1 MSQEPRPRRRQAR
14 GERRAAQLLEAAA
27 EVFAKVGYTAAT
39 TNAIARQAGVSPGTL
54 YQFFPNKEALAIEL
68 GSVLN
73 HRITQTQGAVLTA
86 ENAVLPLREVLDT
99 TLDPLIEF
107 NCQNPVFLA
116 LVQDSDV
123 PGQVANEHHAL
134 HDTLLRRVE
143 DLLALRAPGL
153 AAGERTR
160 VAAMTFGIFRA
171 GLALVLAH
179 EDEERQAYVG
189 ELKNA
194 IFGYLAPCVGTEALS
209 RCADAS
215 KRRPSA

>member
-27 EVFAKVGYTAAT
+27 EVFARVGYTAAT

-68 GSVLN
+68 GSLLN
-73 HRITQTQGAVLTA
+73 RRMTQTHGAVLTA
-86 ENAVLPLREVLDT
+86 ENALLPLREVLDT

-107 NCQNPVFLA
+107 NCQNPAFLA

-123 PGQVANEHHAL
+123 PGQVAKEHHAL

-143 DLLALRAPGL
+143 DLLALRAPRL

-160 VAAMTFGIFRA
+160 IAAMAFGVFRA
-171 GLALVLAH
+171 GLSLVLAH
-179 EDEERQAYVG
+179 EGEERQAYVG

-194 IFGYLAPCVGTEALS
+194 IFRYLAPCVGTEG
-209 RCADAS
+209 REIGG
-215 KRRPSA
+215 R